1 MRVPVKGTKFARDLN
16 NRALV
21 CTDKSE
27 VTKYEA
33 EMAKQR
39 QNDAR
44 DAEINNIKAELAEIK
59 ILMLA
64 ALQKLDRG

>member
-1 MRVPVKGTKFARDLN
+1 MRVPVKGTKFSRDLN

-44 DAEINNIKAELAEIK
+44 DAEINTIKAELAEIK